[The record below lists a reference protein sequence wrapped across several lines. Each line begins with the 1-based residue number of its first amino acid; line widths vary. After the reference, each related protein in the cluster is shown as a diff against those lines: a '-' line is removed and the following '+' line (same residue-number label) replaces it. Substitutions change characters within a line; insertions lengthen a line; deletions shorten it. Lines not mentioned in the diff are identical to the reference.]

1 MALTSDQINVLRDS
15 AYVLA
20 QPVTEFI
27 LEDVARRVAKA
38 GKITDTAAYQI
49 YRAQALGESRKA
61 IKDMLRKQL
70 GITHSEINRLFRD
83 AAKRSYSFDTRGIPW
98 AQPFEQ
104 NGSLQQIVSAAV
116 ALAKND
122 FTNLTQT
129 LGLTAP
135 DGKPY
140 PLQKAYQKCMDFAF
154 ERVFTGAS
162 DYSAAI
168 RRATHELADKGVRFI
183 DYESGVSTSLEAAVR
198 RNIMGGLGLM
208 DEQIV
213 QADHDML
220 GCNGWEISA
229 HANSAPDHEDIQG
242 RQYSDADFARLN
254 ASLARRIGT
263 LNCGHTVFPII
274 LGVHSPQYT
283 PEQLRRFREENARG
297 ITYQGR
303 HYTGYEATQKQRAL
317 ETAIRAQKRRC
328 LVQDAAGD
336 EDKLLLSRVK
346 LGRLREEYARFSNAA
361 GLPVQNE
368 RAQVAGF
375 GHSQASKAVW
385 ANRKFTANAKD
396 GIINSRGDGVGI
408 DIEIDRFTPC
418 LLDTKTGK
426 LVETTYS
433 LASPDELKSLKNKG
447 WLFNWRGKDLKDS
460 DIYKLTLK
468 DDSEI
473 QGLVAIRDI
482 PSNHAVYLQLTESAP
497 ENRIG
502 RRYEGVGGHLFAIA
516 AKKSLDAG
524 YGGYVY
530 FEAKNE
536 RLVNHYSKAFG
547 ALLYGMPHPYSM
559 ALEED
564 AARALLDL
572 YTLYEGD

>member
-15 AYVLA
+15 AYAIA
-20 QPVTEFI
+20 QPITEFI
-27 LEDVARRVAKA
+27 LKDVARRVAKA

-70 GITHSEINRLFRD
+70 GITHSEINRLFHD
-83 AAKRSYSFDTRGIPW
+83 AAKKSYGFDTRGIPW

-104 NGSLQQIVSAAV
+104 NGSLQQIVSAAA
-116 ALAKND
+116 ALAKKD

-140 PLQKAYQKCMDFAF
+140 PLQKAYQKCMDGAF
-154 ERVFTGAS
+154 EQVFTGVS
-162 DYSAAI
+162 DYNTAI
-168 RRATHELADKGVRFI
+168 RQATHALADKGVRFI

-263 LNCGHTVFPII
+263 LNCGHTAFPII

-283 PEQLRRFREENARG
+283 PEQLRRFRDENARG

-336 EDKLLLSRVK
+336 EEKLLLSRVK

-361 GLPVQNE
+361 GLPMQNE

-375 GHSQASKAVW
+375 GRSQAAAARKTVEKYSAVKYNKNGTIVVTDDW
-385 ANRKFTANAKD
+385 KTKGKVSMPKKYIPNAVVETQTVYKN
-396 GIINSRGDGVGI
+396 GRVQ
-408 DIEIDRFTPC
+408 IDR
-418 LLDTKTGK
+418 
-426 LVETTYS
+426 
-433 LASPDELKSLKNKG
+433 
-447 WLFNWRGKDLKDS
+447 
-460 DIYKLTLK
+460 
-468 DDSEI
+468 
-473 QGLVAIRDI
+473 
-482 PSNHAVYLQLTESAP
+482 
-497 ENRIG
+497 
-502 RRYEGVGGHLFAIA
+502 
-516 AKKSLDAG
+516 
-524 YGGYVY
+524 
-530 FEAKNE
+530 
-536 RLVNHYSKAFG
+536 
-547 ALLYGMPHPYSM
+547 
-559 ALEED
+559 
-564 AARALLDL
+564 
-572 YTLYEGD
+572 TLYDEKGVIKTQVHSGPHNRPDLHRMGRFGEHAHDYVWNEDGTRKDRIDRDLNEFEIKAHSDLLKGGGNHG